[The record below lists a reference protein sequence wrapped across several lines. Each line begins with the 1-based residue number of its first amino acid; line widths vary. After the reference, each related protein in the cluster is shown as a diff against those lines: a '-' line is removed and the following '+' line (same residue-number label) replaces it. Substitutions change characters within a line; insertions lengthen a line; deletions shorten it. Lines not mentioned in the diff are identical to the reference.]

1 MNDILLISVLG
12 VGSYGTKAMNMIMDK
27 MQKNDQDDT
36 FITNKNSNEFVFY
49 AIDTDSQTLTNS
61 KVQDSLLLS
70 DALDQ
75 KSLADQKLEEKL
87 QQMVGDSDL
96 VILVA
101 GMGGQTASTLTPAI
115 ADRLKAI
122 NIPTTAVV
130 FKPFGFEGEKSE
142 QNAEIGISKLAKL
155 VTTLKVLENNDVTA
169 KAQNQSEQQIF
180 AQVDSEVADFVL
192 SFSEKHFV
200 A

>member
-1 MNDILLISVLG
+1 MRLIRNHS
-12 VGSYGTKAMNMIMDK
+12 
-27 MQKNDQDDT
+27 QK
-36 FITNKNSNEFVFY
+36 
-49 AIDTDSQTLTNS
+49 
-61 KVQDSLLLS
+61 
-70 DALDQ
+70 
-75 KSLADQKLEEKL
+75 EKL

-155 VTTLKVLENNDVTA
+155 VTTLTVLENNDVTA

>member
-12 VGSYGTKAMNMIMDK
+12 VGSYGAKAMNMIMDK

-75 KSLADQKLEEKL
+75 ESLADQKLEEKL

-130 FKPFGFEGEKSE
+130 FKPFGFEGGKSE

>member
-12 VGSYGTKAMNMIMDK
+12 VGSYGAKAMNMIMDK

-75 KSLADQKLEEKL
+75 ESLADQKLEEKL

-130 FKPFGFEGEKSE
+130 FKPFGFEGEKSK

>member
-12 VGSYGTKAMNMIMDK
+12 VGSYGAKAMNMIMDK

-75 KSLADQKLEEKL
+75 ESLAERK
-87 QQMVGDSDL
+87 
-96 VILVA
+96 
-101 GMGGQTASTLTPAI
+101 I
-115 ADRLKAI
+115 AA
-122 NIPTTAVV
+122 N
-130 FKPFGFEGEKSE
+130 GW
-142 QNAEIGISKLAKL
+142 
-155 VTTLKVLENNDVTA
+155 
-169 KAQNQSEQQIF
+169 
-180 AQVDSEVADFVL
+180 
-192 SFSEKHFV
+192 
-200 A
+200 